1 MSGEHDAGLS
11 FGTHARAEAAHGG
24 HCRGTVAGGMLLL
37 ASPLLSPPHLSP
49 LQDHVPTLAKD
60 VPDALA
66 VFLDARL
73 AWAREVDRALEQ
85 SVESHVWPLCEPM
98 LARLDK
104 LPGKL
109 GFGAAKVA
117 KASAAPTAAAA
128 TATGGGAGAGAGAQ

>member
-1 MSGEHDAGLS
+1 M
-11 FGTHARAEAAHGG
+11 T
-24 HCRGTVAGGMLLL
+24 RGVLLL
-37 ASPLLSPPHLSP
+37 ASPLLSPHLSP
-49 LQDHVPTLAKD
+49 SQDHVPTLAKD

-109 GFGAAKVA
+109 GFGATKVA
-117 KASAAPTAAAA
+117 KTAAAPTAAA
-128 TATGGGAGAGAGAQ
+128 ATGGGAGAGAGAQ

>member
-1 MSGEHDAGLS
+1 MQRYSS
-11 FGTHARAEAAHGG
+11 WWYAAVSHP
-24 HCRGTVAGGMLLL
+24 TSLT
-37 ASPLLSPPHLSP
+37 PHLSP
-49 LQDHVPTLAKD
+49 SQDHVPTLAKD

-109 GFGAAKVA
+109 GFGATKVA

-128 TATGGGAGAGAGAQ
+128 ATGGGAGAGAGAQ